1 MTPRSSNLTT
11 ILDTAPG
18 WQRYTGDSYHATY
31 RARLAKPGVRRK
43 WAYVTAFAE
52 GNATTEDATGYRLA
66 FDSVAEARDHL
77 ARQIVNR
84 KQPPCNP

>member
-11 ILDTAPG
+11 DLDAAPG
-18 WQRYTGDSYHATY
+18 WELYEDSRYHATY
-31 RARLAKPGVRRK
+31 RARLAKPGVWGK

-52 GNATTEDATGYRLA
+52 GDATTQDATGYMLA